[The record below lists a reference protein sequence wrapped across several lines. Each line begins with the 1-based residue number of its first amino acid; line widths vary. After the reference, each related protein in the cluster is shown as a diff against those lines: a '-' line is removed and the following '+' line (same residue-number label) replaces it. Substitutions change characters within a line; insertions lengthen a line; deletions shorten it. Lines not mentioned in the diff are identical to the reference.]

1 MLPTFNIYIMKKLT
15 LILLVF
21 CVFTIKAQTNLV
33 PNPSFEDTSAPI
45 LSSLLGL
52 NDWSIA
58 NNNNN
63 NNNNWGSPDYFNA
76 GYNPSNSGVPFN
88 LPGHQHPRTGNAY
101 TGLWTYHSC
110 CPSIPHREYITGE
123 LSQPLKEGKCYK
135 VSFYFSPAGG
145 FKGLV
150 QTNIGLQF
158 SNTPLSSNNHIIPYN
173 SAYTVLDTNCIDSIN
188 YADWIEV
195 TGNYIANGGEEFV
208 TIGVFGPEDS
218 TYFVNPGA
226 FSGYSYIDD
235 VSVIE
240 CLTTYNCIEN
250 TCISPG
256 DSSGVYT
263 TLSDCQTTCGVSAIE
278 ESNSTKQLLKIT
290 DVLGRESKPTPN
302 VPLFY
307 IYDDGTVEKKLIIE

>member
-1 MLPTFNIYIMKKLT
+1 M
-15 LILLVF
+15 
-21 CVFTIKAQTNLV
+21 
-33 PNPSFEDTSAPI
+33 
-45 LSSLLGL
+45 
-52 NDWSIA
+52 
-58 NNNNN
+58 
-63 NNNNWGSPDYFNA
+63 
-76 GYNPSNSGVPFN
+76 
-88 LPGHQHPRTGNAY
+88 
-101 TGLWTYHSC
+101 
-110 CPSIPHREYITGE
+110 
-123 LSQPLKEGKCYK
+123 
-135 VSFYFSPAGG
+135 SFYFSPAGG
-145 FKGLV
+145 FKDLV
-150 QTNIGLQF
+150 QTNISLQF

-195 TGNYIANGGEEFV
+195 TGNYIANGVEEFV

-263 TLSDCQTTCGVSAIE
+263 SLSDCQAVCGVNGVKE
-278 ESNSTKQLLKIT
+278 GKSTKQLLKIT

-307 IYDDGTVEKKLIIE
+307 RYSDGTVQKRIVIE